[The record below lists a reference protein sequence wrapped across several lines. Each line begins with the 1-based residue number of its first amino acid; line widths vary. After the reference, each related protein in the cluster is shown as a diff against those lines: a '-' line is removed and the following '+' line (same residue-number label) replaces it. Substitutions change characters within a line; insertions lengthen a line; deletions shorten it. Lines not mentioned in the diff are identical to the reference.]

1 MIKIIIDKYLK
12 NEPNIS
18 NEKEIKLSKEYEVLS
33 ENTSLFA
40 KILND
45 NSTQS
50 KLVKVNINSDL
61 DKSYESDDVSSDIRY
76 KKKRAIKKRAIKK
89 SSIKQCAKKKCAK
102 KKSKIFLNKKR
113 DRSSDSGEISSNEEE
128 ISLDSEEISSDSLD
142 KKKKKK
148 ISPEKSNNNIDLI
161 SLIISQDPIEG
172 YWEKNK
178 DTINVEKLVT
188 KNIINNL
195 KKICLKKKKIFI
207 ILF

>member
-1 MIKIIIDKYLK
+1 MDENSKHSLVDLQNNIYKFNIEFYKDSKLEKKILKFEKDIIKLSEGENMIKIIIDKYLK

-76 KKKRAIKKRAIKK
+76 KKKRAIK
-89 SSIKQCAKKKCAK
+89 
-102 KKSKIFLNKKR
+102 
-113 DRSSDSGEISSNEEE
+113 
-128 ISLDSEEISSDSLD
+128 
-142 KKKKKK
+142 
-148 ISPEKSNNNIDLI
+148 
-161 SLIISQDPIEG
+161 
-172 YWEKNK
+172 
-178 DTINVEKLVT
+178 
-188 KNIINNL
+188 
-195 KKICLKKKKIFI
+195 
-207 ILF
+207 